1 MPINKKIEPLYNSAY
16 TQIKKDIMTGRYQ
29 PGERLTD
36 KDLADQLGVS
46 RTPIREALKQLIKEG
61 LLSNEHNK
69 GVSVFSPTLQDIAEI
84 YVLRSS
90 LEGIAAAICAG
101 NERRKDY
108 LYYMMEQL
116 DISRKAQQEQD
127 IEQLTESNMLFH
139 DLLLKGS
146 ESERLKNLVEPL
158 RSKSMLMRFSSLTHK
173 QHSELSVIEHQQI
186 FEMVRQGEI
195 IKAENYMRKHILS
208 AGDRLIKLIY
218 EDELHRGNNDVWST
232 LGQNY
237 RNYISLLL
245 QEG

>member
-16 TQIKKDIMTGRYQ
+16 IQIKKDIMTGRYQ

-36 KDLADQLGVS
+36 KDLADQLGIS

-116 DISRKAQQEQD
+116 DISRKAQEEQD
-127 IEQLTESNMLFH
+127 IEQLVESNMHFH
-139 DLLLKGS
+139 DLLLRGS
-146 ESERLKNLVEPL
+146 ESERLKNMVEPL
-158 RSKSMLMRFSSLTHK
+158 RSKSMLMRFSSLTNK

-186 FEMVRQGEI
+186 FEMVRQGEMV
-195 IKAENYMRKHILS
+195 KAERYTRNHILS
-208 AGDRLIKLIY
+208 AGNRLIKLIY
-218 EDELHRGNNDVWST
+218 EDELYRQNNGEWSM

-237 RNYISLLL
+237 SNYITLLL
-245 QEG
+245 HEI